1 MQTNNEGVDMDSAGT
16 VAIFL
21 VVLAV
26 LIIGGFMA
34 VWSRDVS
41 RSKKVAD
48 NNERLN
54 TDSTSD

>member
-1 MQTNNEGVDMDSAGT
+1 MDSAGT

-48 NNERLN
+48 NKQRLN